1 MSFHTIALTPFSVKD
16 ILHLDLYHTSEDRLL
31 LSARAPSMPR
41 LDVAR
46 PEGALARLESDCG
59 DQLVSGTP
67 WKRTGNLDTRR
78 TLLLPEVKANDRE
91 TSGHY
96 ISPRPVKPKAAPPPR
111 PRVLFSAAQVAQLEQ
126 RFTQQRYLCAEQR
139 NVLAHLLELTSTQV
153 KIWFQN
159 RRYKCKRQRQDQSLE
174 LAGYPALSHPPRR
187 VSVPVLVRDGQ
198 LVCQAAGARA
208 AAGQSGGAFGPSGP
222 GCGYYRHS
230 DTLYGYNNNNNNNN
244 VSVACLTHLTA
255 AQTADRH
262 PADLGLMDT
271 RYGPSN
277 GTFSFGHIQPSRGW
291 LD

>member
-1 MSFHTIALTPFSVKD
+1 TPFSVKD
-16 ILHLDLYHTSEDRLL
+16 ILQLDLYHTSEDRLL

-41 LDVAR
+41 LDVRA
-46 PEGALARLESDCG
+46 ARLESDCG

-96 ISPRPVKPKAAPPPR
+96 ISPPREARPHR
-111 PRVLFSAAQVAQLEQ
+111 QPRVLFSAAQVAQLEQ

-208 AAGQSGGAFGPSGP
+208 AAGQSGGALGPSGP
-222 GCGYYRHS
+222 GCGS
-230 DTLYGYNNNNNNNN
+230 ATDALYGYNNNN
-244 VSVACLTHLTA
+244 
-255 AQTADRH
+255 
-262 PADLGLMDT
+262 
-271 RYGPSN
+271 
-277 GTFSFGHIQPSRGW
+277 
-291 LD
+291 